1 MKNRKSAFGN
11 KELLF
16 KNLDFNKR
24 WKNEI
29 QDNHKKYSW
38 LSRTVCQ
45 IIDFMAYGLYRDQP
59 PAWKLQTIVIKFW
72 TFSVSGLKIEPI
84 HLSTETSATIVAALV
99 AARGNAD
106 KPVEKV
112 KNFEPEKVKFR
123 FVLQET
129 DDSNLM

>member
-1 MKNRKSAFGN
+1 M
-11 KELLF
+11 
-16 KNLDFNKR
+16 
-24 WKNEI
+24 
-29 QDNHKKYSW
+29 
-38 LSRTVCQ
+38 
-45 IIDFMAYGLYRDQP
+45 
-59 PAWKLQTIVIKFW
+59 
-72 TFSVSGLKIEPI
+72 KIEPI

-129 DDSNLM
+129 DDSNALFRCNRSGAIEQSTALILGGANVDTNDANGYTPLGIAILSLSEKSYFDLLAIRGLKIENSRFFDLRMH

>member
-1 MKNRKSAFGN
+1 M
-11 KELLF
+11 
-16 KNLDFNKR
+16 
-24 WKNEI
+24 
-29 QDNHKKYSW
+29 
-38 LSRTVCQ
+38 
-45 IIDFMAYGLYRDQP
+45 
-59 PAWKLQTIVIKFW
+59 
-72 TFSVSGLKIEPI
+72 KIEPI

-129 DDSNLM
+129 DDSNALFRCNRSGAIEQSTALILGGANVDTNDANGYTPLGIAILSLSEKSYFDLLNSRFFDLRIH